1 MKSPYG
7 LHVIESCLTCP
18 LVKDRIFCNLPLPV
32 LGALDAISAG
42 STYPKDAVL
51 FVEGQEARGVY
62 VLCTGRVKLSM
73 TSADGK
79 CILVRIAEAGEMVG
93 LPGTLSGSPYEVTA
107 ETLEPVQAN
116 FIPREAF
123 LRFLREHGEAS
134 LRVAEMLTQIYRS
147 TLMEVRY
154 LGFARTAAG
163 KFARFLL
170 DLTDAPHPSG
180 RGAGGAAAVADKDR
194 TRATLTLTHKE
205 IGERIGA
212 SRETVTRLFSDFRR
226 EHLIEM
232 HGSTVVLADKPSLE
246 RLIEA

>member
-7 LHVIESCLTCP
+7 LHIIESCLSCP
-18 LVKDRIFCNLPLPV
+18 LVKDRIFCDLPLPI
-32 LGALDAISAG
+32 LSALDSISAG
-42 STYPKDAVL
+42 ATYPKDAVL
-51 FVEGQEARGVY
+51 FVEGQESRGVY
-62 VLCTGRVKLSM
+62 VVCTGRVKLSM
-73 TSADGK
+73 TSAEGK

-116 FIPREAF
+116 FIPRDAF

-134 LRVAEMLTQIYRS
+134 LRVAEMLTHIYRS

-170 DLTDAPHPSG
+170 DLTETPH
-180 RGAGGAAAVADKDR
+180 AIANTAADKDR

-226 EHLIEM
+226 ERLIEM
-232 HGSTVVLADKPSLE
+232 HGSTLVLPDKPSLE

>member
-1 MKSPYG
+1 MKTPYG

-32 LGALDAISAG
+32 LGALDSISNG
-42 STYPKDAVL
+42 SVYPKDAVL
-51 FVEGQEARGVY
+51 FVEGQDARGVF
-62 VLCTGRVKLSM
+62 VLCSGRVKLSM

-79 CILVRIAEAGEMVG
+79 CILVRIAEPGEIVG

-116 FIPREAF
+116 FIPREDF
-123 LRFLREHGEAS
+123 LRFLREHGEAA
-134 LRVAEMLTQIYRS
+134 LRVAEMMTRIYNA

-170 DLTDAPHPSG
+170 DLTGNGHAEPERS
-180 RGAGGAAAVADKDR
+180 
-194 TRATLTLTHKE
+194 RATLTLTHRE

-232 HGSTVVLADKPSLE
+232 HGSTVVLADKPSLA
-246 RLIEA
+246 RLVEG

>member
-1 MKSPYG
+1 
-7 LHVIESCLTCP
+7 
-18 LVKDRIFCNLPLPV
+18 LPV
-32 LGALDAISAG
+32 LGALDSISAG
-42 STYPKDAVL
+42 ATYPKDAVL
-51 FVEGQEARGVY
+51 FVEGQEPRGVF

-116 FIPREAF
+116 FIPRDAF
-123 LRFLREHGEAS
+123 LKFLREHGEAS
-134 LRVAEMLTQIYRS
+134 LRVAEMLTHIYQS

-170 DLTDAPHPSG
+170 DLPGGPHA
-180 RGAGGAAAVADKDR
+180 GADQ
-194 TRATLTLTHKE
+194 TRAKLTLTHKE

>member
-32 LGALDAISAG
+32 LGAFDAISAG

-170 DLTDAPHPSG
+170 DLTDNGH
-180 RGAGGAAAVADKDR
+180 GAATSADR

>member
-1 MKSPYG
+1 MRAAMKTPYG

-32 LGALDAISAG
+32 LNALDSISTGA
-42 STYPKDAVL
+42 TYPKDAVL
-51 FVEGQEARGVY
+51 FVEGQDPRGVF
-62 VLCTGRVKLSM
+62 VICSGRVKLSM

-79 CILVRIAEAGEMVG
+79 CILVRIAEPGEIVG

-116 FIPREAF
+116 FISREDF
-123 LRFLREHGEAS
+123 LLFLREHGEAA
-134 LRVAEMLTQIYRS
+134 LRVAEMMTRIYNA

-154 LGFARTAAG
+154 LGFARSAAG

-170 DLTDAPHPSG
+170 DLTDTGHSAT
-180 RGAGGAAAVADKDR
+180 DR
-194 TRATLTLTHKE
+194 SRATLTLTHRE

-226 EHLIEM
+226 ERLIEM
-232 HGSTVVLADKPSLE
+232 HGSTVVLPDKPSLT
-246 RLIEA
+246 RLVEG

>member
-7 LHVIESCLTCP
+7 LHIIESCLSCP
-18 LVKDRIFCNLPLPV
+18 LVKDHIFCNLPVPV
-32 LGALDAISAG
+32 LGALDSISAG
-42 STYPKDAVL
+42 ATYPKDAVL
-51 FVEGQEARGVY
+51 FVEGQDPRGVF
-62 VLCTGRVKLSM
+62 VVCSGRVKLTM
-73 TSADGK
+73 TSSEGK

-116 FIPREAF
+116 FIPRDAF

-134 LRVAEMLTQIYRS
+134 LRVAEMLTHIYRS

-170 DLTDAPHPSG
+170 DLTDAPHASSI
-180 RGAGGAAAVADKDR
+180 ANGGAAATDKDR

-232 HGSTVVLADKPSLE
+232 HGSTVVLPDKPSLE